1 MQSYILPAT
10 LGSAVGP
17 IQTFLLRE
25 FVDTPMANNFL
36 SGQSTMS
43 PVLIKPLKGFSTP
56 SALAGIA
63 SGIIGLGLGLYA
75 AKTGKIFRTFNEQLG
90 VLTYGASSLA
100 SGVMSGIYPTTS
112 VQNAIAKDP
121 DNPIYTQASGG
132 SVSIQP
138 AGAMRLVPAKTST
151 SVTPNQSVIN
161 NFA

>member
-1 MQSYILPAT
+1 MQTYVLPAT
-10 LGSAVGP
+10 LGSAIGP

-25 FVDTPMANNFL
+25 YVDTPMANNFL
-36 SGQSTMS
+36 SGQSNVS

-63 SGIIGLGLGLYA
+63 SGLVGLGLALYS
-75 AKTGKIFRTFNEQLG
+75 AKTGKVFRTFNEQLG

-100 SGVMSGIYPTTS
+100 SGIMSGIFPTVP

-121 DNPIYTQASGG
+121 SNPIYTQSSG

-138 AGAMRLVPAKTST
+138 AGTTKLVPAKTVT
-151 SVTPNQSVIN
+151 NVTPNQAVIS

>member
-10 LGSAVGP
+10 LGSAIGP

-25 FVDTPMANNFL
+25 YVDTPMANNFL
-36 SGQSTMS
+36 SGQSSIS

-56 SALAGIA
+56 SALFGIA
-63 SGIIGLGLGLYA
+63 SGLIGLGIGLYS

-90 VLTYGASSLA
+90 VLTYGASSLV
-100 SGVMSGIYPTTS
+100 SGIMSGMYPTTS

-121 DNPIYTQASGG
+121 DNPIYTQSSVG

-138 AGAMRLVPAKTST
+138 SGIKRFVPAPTSSNIT
-151 SVTPNQSVIN
+151 SNQAVLN